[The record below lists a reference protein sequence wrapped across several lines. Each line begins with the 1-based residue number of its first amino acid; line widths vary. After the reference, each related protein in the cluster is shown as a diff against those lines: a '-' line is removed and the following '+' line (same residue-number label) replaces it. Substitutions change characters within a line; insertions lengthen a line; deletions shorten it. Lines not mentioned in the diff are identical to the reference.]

1 MYNPGAS
8 KLNPLDKDIS
18 MRRFQHLLALF
29 FFGIAV
35 CPAAFA
41 CNATLSPGTDIQ
53 TALNG
58 VATTVCLNPGTYRPT
73 NTIYV
78 PAGKTLKGLGAN
90 RDQVVIESAVG
101 SGSVMI
107 WPSASVTL
115 YNFTL
120 ISAPNRLPTYGVFVN
135 APDIVLWSLHVKKAL
150 INVALISAA
159 RPQVLDMYLSQ
170 PGDPNDR
177 AANPN
182 LWISN
187 STDVT
192 VWYGALFGG
201 GGFGTDPNGALTGDG
216 ELSVYGSDRVAITGT
231 NFFDSGTSAVYFRDC
246 DSCAIKQV
254 AVYNARGFGLDL
266 VDAIDNPLDGNDNLV
281 VENNS
286 VSGSGYGGAIIKLTG
301 GNSVRFTGNNFSQN
315 NTTGNSACSGIN
327 ILGTQGSLI
336 LQSNTVSPGP
346 ISCVAR

>member
-1 MYNPGAS
+1 MYNPVAS
-8 KLNPLDKDIS
+8 KPITLDKDIT
-18 MRRFQHLLALF
+18 MRHFLHIIALLLA
-29 FFGIAV
+29 GIATS
-35 CPAAFA
+35 PTAFA
-41 CNATLSPGTDIQ
+41 CNATLSPGADIQ

-73 NTIYV
+73 NTLYV

-90 RDQVVIESAVG
+90 RDQVVIESAAG

-107 WPSASVTL
+107 WPFAGTTL

-159 RPQVLDMYLSQ
+159 RPQVLDTYLSQ
-170 PGDPNDR
+170 PGDPNDH

-182 LWISN
+182 LWISG

-192 VWYGALFGG
+192 LWYGALFGG

-216 ELSVYGSDRVAITGT
+216 ELGVYGSDRVTITGT

-246 DSCAIKQV
+246 DSCIIRQTTIH
-254 AVYNARGFGLDL
+254 NARGFGLDL
-266 VDAIDNPLDGNDNLV
+266 VDAVNNPLDGNDNLV
-281 VENNS
+281 VEYNTVNY
-286 VSGSGYGGAIIKLTG
+286 SGYGGAIIKLTG
-301 GNSVRFTGNNFSQN
+301 GNQVRFTGNSFSQN

-327 ILGTQGSLI
+327 ILGTQGTLT

-346 ISCVAR
+346 VSCVAR